1 MLEKMKTN
9 NIFKKYGFTLFLLLL
24 ILCVTGGVAAKYVA
38 ENGGIGVFRAKEFYF
53 TSNLLKSEK
62 ELYVLNS
69 DATEVTFT
77 LGNNADKLRFSEDDI
92 HYTVT
97 VDDDNDEN
105 TSNSIMITN
114 QDDEE
119 NMNPFQD
126 VIEGKKVSVDSI
138 TVKNLEKGKV
148 YTVTAVGKAG
158 YKETLS
164 ADLMV
169 AKDEENVYYHVNNLN
184 EEVIILTVWSENLKG
199 ELTVKFPEGLI
210 ADATDPV
217 MEDVVGYLND
227 STLSFFLDK
236 STFTQ
241 EYSSRVYRFFVDS
254 DHSNSDFNA
263 SSFNGGVI
271 LSIDATTSH
280 VASFSTPK

>member
-1 MLEKMKTN
+1 MLEKMKTH
-9 NIFKKYGFTLFLLLL
+9 NIFKKYGFTLFLFLL
-24 ILCVTGGVAAKYVA
+24 IIFVTGGVAAKYVA

-69 DATEVTFT
+69 DVTEVTFT
-77 LGNNADKLRFSEDDI
+77 LGNNADKLRYAEDEI
-92 HYTVT
+92 HY
-97 VDDDNDEN
+97 
-105 TSNSIMITN
+105 
-114 QDDEE
+114 
-119 NMNPFQD
+119 
-126 VIEGKKVSVDSI
+126 KVSVNDDAVKMISNENTTEANPFDGVLENNKISTDFI

-148 YTVTAVGKAG
+148 YTVTAVGDAG

-169 AKDEENVYYHVNNLN
+169 AEDEKNVYYHVNNLN
-184 EEVIILTVWSENLKG
+184 EEVIILTVWTENLKG
-199 ELTVKFPEGLI
+199 NLKVDFPDGLI

-217 MEDVVGYLND
+217 MEDVVGYLNNP
-227 STLSFFLDK
+227 TLSFFSDD